1 MMWNLAQFYLRQGKM
16 AQAELTM
23 RDCLSFE
30 ITNLKVMLA
39 YACLLCQLNR
49 PLEASV
55 LFKNLLSKGYM
66 PVRVNLLLSISY
78 QMTGDLLMASKYEAI
93 SNLAQL
99 RELKRIGEAGS
110 AKESIA
116 PK

>member
-1 MMWNLAQFYLRQGKM
+1 M
-16 AQAELTM
+16 AQ
-23 RDCLSFE
+23 
-30 ITNLKVMLA
+30 
-39 YACLLCQLNR
+39 
-49 PLEASV
+49 
-55 LFKNLLSKGYM
+55 
-66 PVRVNLLLSISY
+66 
-78 QMTGDLLMASKYEAI
+78 KYEAI